1 MTLRGVGTRR
11 FACVYPV
18 GDVPPM
24 IGIDLGRI
32 DTYGLDPVDMAKDS
46 LDLRPAFDLQQDF
59 AAWTDEGQRLI
70 GLARR
75 NRAQD
80 VEARNDR
87 AVVVRRPA
95 DERKHRAGMEEYN
108 TPVAIEDLL
117 TSRMAESD
125 PVFGLA
131 FHPGQ
136 VRAGQIALMVLDRA
150 EVRQVG
156 KACILTT
163 SVD

>member
-1 MTLRGVGTRR
+1 SESASWGDLPPPEPCLMTLRGVGTRR

-95 DERKHRAGMEEYN
+95 DEREHRAGTERNDTTVAVEE
-108 TPVAIEDLL
+108 LR
-117 TSRMAESD
+117 TSRMAEPD
-125 PVFGLA
+125 PVFGPA
-131 FHPGQ
+131 FQPGQ
-136 VRAGQIALMVLDRA
+136 LHAG
-150 EVRQVG
+150 
-156 KACILTT
+156 
-163 SVD
+163 